1 MTFLL
6 ILAFVLFGAGLL
18 GIVSFTPSPNF
29 SESYNNWLS
38 SLHEIASLM
47 IAAGLISFTF
57 WCVECLIF
65 ANPIDDSKL
74 KSNKYEKRAEEYF
87 KNKNKVKQ

>member
-1 MTFLL
+1 
-6 ILAFVLFGAGLL
+6 
-18 GIVSFTPSPNF
+18 
-29 SESYNNWLS
+29 
-38 SLHEIASLM
+38 M

>member
-1 MTFLL
+1 MTLL
-6 ILAFVLFGAGLL
+6 LKLSFILFGAGLL

-38 SLHEIASLM
+38 SLHELASLM
-47 IAAGLISFTF
+47 IAA
-57 WCVECLIF
+57 E
-65 ANPIDDSKL
+65 L

-87 KNKNKVKQ
+87 RHKNKVKQ

>member
-6 ILAFVLFGAGLL
+6 KISFVLFGGGLL

-38 SLHEIASLM
+38 SLHELASLM
-47 IAAGLISFTF
+47 IAAGLLSFTF
-57 WCVECLIF
+57 WCVERLIF
-65 ANPIDDSKL
+65 AKPIEDSKL